1 MTRICAGVEECF
13 YTVLTIS
20 KHYALIQYRVAY
32 ILRSLYVVC
41 CVDDATDREMA
52 DLIQE
57 MEVMKIIGQHR
68 NIINLLGCCTQDGIT
83 SFTSSDYCKSGSPI
97 AIKIHG
103 HKKMTL
109 K

>member
-20 KHYALIQYRVAY
+20 KHYALIQHCVTF
-32 ILRSLYVVC
+32 ILRSLTYSVC

-68 NIINLLGCCTQDGIT
+68 NIINLLGCCTQDGMT
-83 SFTSSDYCKSGSPI
+83 SLRFLII
-97 AIKIHG
+97 ASLVHSLLSRY
-103 HKKMTL
+103 TAL
-109 K
+109 KN